1 MASKSTWPTV
11 RVFFILGRLK
21 TDHARR
27 STFAIEFYNTTRGT
41 WPWLAYGNDRGEGGS
56 QDASMLDPRKA
67 ARPGII
73 TARVKVPLRR
83 YSWRNAFHFFFS
95 ARLVHAR
102 SPGNVKR
109 LNQSSELACVPK
121 KKLSLFLS
129 LSLVCSRTRRR
140 QNTTAAPQLYC
151 RGKLVT
157 RH

>member
-1 MASKSTWPTV
+1 MSQISLDNIWETNRIKIYGLEEHLTHSASFFYSWETENGPRST
-11 RVFFILGRLK
+11 
-21 TDHARR
+21 

-129 LSLVCSRTRRR
+129 LSLSRLL
-140 QNTTAAPQLYC
+140 AYEA
-151 RGKLVT
+151 
-157 RH
+157 